1 MDVRAKIVDKVLE
14 NLPELDPDLRDK
26 VERVLLVS
34 LQDYEVQERCTD
46 VVIHDDSSLGLVRK
60 FIATKKLE
68 GKSERTLRRYQP
80 ELEKLVLFLNKKLFE
95 VSPYD
100 LRLYLSL
107 YKDRRKVSNRTLE
120 NMRKTISAFFSWL
133 HDEGLITQ
141 NPARAVKQIK
151 YDKIV
156 RKPFSSVER
165 ERLKNACLF
174 LRDLALCEFLYASGL
189 RVSEVVSLDISS
201 IDFVTREATV
211 IGKGGKERRFYL
223 SEICTE
229 YLRRYLGSRT
239 DNNPALFVGLKAP
252 HRRLTKEGI
261 EYIVK
266 DLGKRAGVG
275 NVHPHRFRRTLA
287 TDLVRKGVPIQD
299 VAQILGHSDLRT
311 TQVYVALD
319 QSTVKYHYNQSVA

>member
-1 MDVRAKIVDKVLE
+1 MDVRSKIVDTVLD
-14 NLPELDPDLRDK
+14 NLPELDSEIRDK
-26 VERVLLVS
+26 IEHTLLLS
-34 LQDYEVQERCTD
+34 LQDYEVTERCTE
-46 VVIHDDSSLGLVRK
+46 VQVHDNTNFGLVRK

-107 YKDRRKVSNRTLE
+107 YKEKRKISNRTLE
-120 NMRKTISAFFSWL
+120 NMRKTISTFFGWL
-133 HDEGLITQ
+133 HDEGLISQ

-156 RKPFSSVER
+156 RKPFNAVER

-174 LRDLALCEFLYASGL
+174 QRDLALLEFLYASGL
-189 RVSEVVSLDISS
+189 RVSEVVSLDRSN
-201 IDFVTREATV
+201 IDFITREATV

-223 SEICTE
+223 SEICAE
-229 YLRRYLGSRT
+229 YLRRYLVSRT
-239 DNNPALFVGLKAP
+239 DDNVALFVGLKDP
-252 HRRLTKEGI
+252 HKRLTKEGI

-266 DLGKRAGVG
+266 DIGKRANVQ

-287 TDLVRKGVPIQD
+287 TDLVRKGVPIQY

-319 QSTVKYHYNQSVA
+319 QSTIKYHYNQSVA

>member
-1 MDVRAKIVDKVLE
+1 MDVRAKIVDQVLE
-14 NLPELDPDLRDK
+14 ALPELDSELCDK

-46 VVIHDDSSLGLVRK
+46 VVPHDDSSLGLVRK

-68 GKSERTLRRYQP
+68 GKSECTLRRYQP
-80 ELEKLVLFLNKKLFE
+80 ELERLILFLNKKLFE

-100 LRLYLSL
+100 
-107 YKDRRKVSNRTLE
+107 
-120 NMRKTISAFFSWL
+120 
-133 HDEGLITQ
+133 
-141 NPARAVKQIK
+141 
-151 YDKIV
+151 
-156 RKPFSSVER
+156 
-165 ERLKNACLF
+165 
-174 LRDLALCEFLYASGL
+174 
-189 RVSEVVSLDISS
+189 
-201 IDFVTREATV
+201 
-211 IGKGGKERRFYL
+211 
-223 SEICTE
+223 
-229 YLRRYLGSRT
+229 LRRYLGSRT
-239 DNNPALFVGLKAP
+239 DNNPALFVGLKDP

-266 DLGKRAGVG
+266 DLGKRAGVD

>member
-1 MDVRAKIVDKVLE
+1 MDVRIKIVDQVLE
-14 NLPELDPDLRDK
+14 AIPELDPELRDK

-46 VVIHDDSSLGLVRK
+46 VVPHDDSSLGLVRK

-120 NMRKTISAFFSWL
+120 NMRKTISTFFGWL

-156 RKPFSSVER
+156 RKPFSAVER

-174 LRDLALCEFLYASGL
+174 PRDLALSEFLYASGL
-189 RVSEVVSLDISS
+189 RVSEVVSLDRDS

-223 SEICTE
+223 SEICAE
-229 YLRRYLGSRT
+229 YLRRYLGSRA
-239 DNNPALFVGLKAP
+239 DNNPALFVGLKDP

-266 DLGKRAGVG
+266 YLGRRAGG
-275 NVHPHRFRRTLA
+275 R
-287 TDLVRKGVPIQD
+287 
-299 VAQILGHSDLRT
+299 
-311 TQVYVALD
+311 
-319 QSTVKYHYNQSVA
+319 